1 MAELN
6 TLSPLAVTLSRKRSA
21 PASASSPLSSLSSL
35 FLGNEPSERSPSS
48 ASLTA
53 FKPNVK
59 LMSNSER
66 GKYYR
71 HKRKMYAA
79 ELQENVAKLQ
89 QQVGILLAERQLR
102 NELRVSARQTPI
114 GSFARV
120 VQTYLTHFEY
130 GTPVVRRRDQDAIMR
145 RVAIATPEQV
155 ALLSS
160 VMEADVA
167 FGEVRGIPLLV
178 DQWEKYTMFHDAFHF
193 EVTSL
198 EVIDGEVKADTGDN
212 EDGDGV
218 APLPIITIRANTH
231 VRLSQTTIENVFP
244 HLLGDE
250 ALLDK
255 LIGLDVT
262 YPSLNTFYFNAS
274 GKIERY
280 DVEVDFMG
288 TFLRTVQS
296 LESTTH
302 VLSRARIVKDHMIGV
317 CEDELDDLQY
327 EKKTLQTSS
336 ASSSPPPVAPEAPR
350 IVKVL
355 EEDEEKEGP
364 VLTTEYE
371 CEELENEEATRK
383 PSERPPG
390 KLDLEYILS

>member
-1 MAELN
+1 MVTHA
-6 TLSPLAVTLSRKRSA
+6 LSPLAVARKRSA
-21 PASASSPLSSLSSL
+21 SATSSPSPL
-35 FLGNEPSERSPSS
+35 FLGSDGDEHSPSG
-48 ASLTA
+48 AIL
-53 FKPNVK
+53 KPNVK

-79 ELQENVAKLQ
+79 ELQQNVARLQ
-89 QQVGILLAERQLR
+89 QQVEILLAEQQLQ
-102 NELRVSARQTPI
+102 NELRVSACHTSI

-120 VQTYLTHFEY
+120 VQAYLTHFEY
-130 GTPVVRRRDQDAIMR
+130 GTPVVRRRDSDAIMR

-160 VMEADVA
+160 VMEQDVA

-198 EVIDGEVKADTGDN
+198 EVISGEVKAGTGEND
-212 EDGDGV
+212 DGDAV

-231 VRLSQTTIENVFP
+231 VRLSRMTIENVFP

-250 ALLDK
+250 ALLQK

-262 YPSLNTFYFNAS
+262 YPSLNTFYFNPS

-288 TFLRTVQS
+288 TFLRTVES
-296 LESTTH
+296 VESTTH
-302 VLSRARIVKDHMIGV
+302 VLSHARIVKDHMIGV
-317 CEDELDDLQY
+317 RKDELDDLQR
-327 EKKTLQTSS
+327 EKKTLQSHYS
-336 ASSSPPPVAPEAPR
+336 IRSPPPEPPR
-350 IVKVL
+350 IVEVL
-355 EEDEEKEGP
+355 EEEKERP
-364 VLTTEYE
+364 VATEDDE
-371 CEELENEEATRK
+371 CEQEPESKDAARK
-383 PSERPPG
+383 RPPR
-390 KLDLEYILS
+390 KLDLEYILA